1 MVEIYYMNKEFL
13 TYNQQMKALR
23 ERKNIDCEGSSDKQI
38 LIRSGY
44 FNIINGYKTPFVAS
58 TSDDNIHTYIKN
70 TSLQQIKSVKIFD
83 EKLKYLLLMHITTIE
98 EEVRTL
104 AAHKFDLIN
113 NKGKIP
119 WHDITA
125 YRSIKSMDNFI
136 STMSSIYQELKRS
149 KLGYVKFYQEKYQSI
164 PTWIIIKI
172 INFNTFI
179 NFLNICKTDVTHAL
193 CELYDLKDEQGK
205 PNIKLLIG
213 SLHWMRKVRNAC
225 AHNERIYSMIDSS
238 DRINEK
244 YILYCL
250 R

>member
-1 MVEIYYMNKEFL
+1 MNKEFL
-13 TYNQQMKALR
+13 TYNMQMRALR
-23 ERKNIDCEGSSDKQI
+23 DTKNIICSGSDDKQI
-38 LIRSGY
+38 LVRSGY
-44 FNIINGYKTPFVAS
+44 FNIINGYKTPFVTS

-70 TSLQQIKSVKIFD
+70 TSLQQIKAVKIFD

-98 EEVRTL
+98 EVRTL
-104 AAHKFDLIN
+104 TAYKFDLIN

-149 KLGYVKFYQEKYQSI
+149 QLRYVKFYQEKYQSI

-179 NFLNICKTDVTHAL
+179 N
-193 CELYDLKDEQGK
+193 
-205 PNIKLLIG
+205 
-213 SLHWMRKVRNAC
+213 S
-225 AHNERIYSMIDSS
+225 
-238 DRINEK
+238 
-244 YILYCL
+244 
-250 R
+250 